1 MARNLIELLDQYDL
15 RKKIIAYVKDEGA
28 NLNAM
33 TTILKFVVDCE
44 VLGMEESFQGT
55 CFGHAFSKTCQY
67 GKAKDFFGKNLKH
80 IFIKSTQFDL
90 QKFITWPKK
99 YGKGK

>member
-33 TTILKFVVDCE
+33 TTILKFVVNYE
-44 VLGMEESFQGT
+44 VFCLAEGFQGT
-55 CFGHAFSKTCQY
+55 CFGHAF
-67 GKAKDFFGKNLKH
+67 
-80 IFIKSTQFDL
+80 
-90 QKFITWPKK
+90 
-99 YGKGK
+99 